1 MCYSY
6 KVNIKLYKLISEKGS
21 MFFKKKEEKKALPD
35 LPPVQSMPLPKLP
48 VMPSRPEEVEEEES
62 FPSSKIP
69 ELKKTPSVSPK
80 EAVEDES
87 EPTEMPVNKKFKA
100 VEMEEWNSDDE
111 EEKPVRVGKIEKAP
125 EIEEREIPLRKELPL
140 RSSDKNSDIFVKL
153 DKFRNARRALEEI
166 KIRSEEIDSLLKK
179 IRETKLREE
188 QELTG
193 WEKEITNIKSRVQDV
208 SSNIFEKVE

>member
-1 MCYSY
+1 
-6 KVNIKLYKLISEKGS
+6 
-21 MFFKKKEEKKALPD
+21 MFFKKKDDKKALPD
-35 LPPVQSMPLPKLP
+35 LPPMQSSPLQRF
-48 VMPSRPEEVEEEES
+48 PSAPIKSVVSDEEES
-62 FPSSKIP
+62 FPSAKIP
-69 ELKKTPSVSPK
+69 ELKKSPVVSAK

-87 EPTEMPVNKKFKA
+87 EPPETPANKKFKA
-100 VEMEEWNSDDE
+100 VEMEEWSPENE
-111 EEKPVRVGKIEKAP
+111 EEKPVRIGKIEKAP
-125 EIEEREIPLRKELPL
+125 EMEEREIPLRKEEPL

-166 KIRSEEIDSLLKK
+166 KIRTEEIDSLLKK

-193 WEKEITNIKSRVQDV
+193 WEKEISNIKSRVQDV